1 MKVEILQ
8 EEFELLPQKAL
19 WWSAQKTLL
28 LADMHFGKINHFRKA
43 GIPVPV
49 KANTQNWETLIEVVK
64 QKMPERMICIGDLFH
79 SHYNSD
85 WESVGAFTRN
95 FPQVSFELV
104 TGNHDMLS
112 DHQYLRNRII
122 VHKENL
128 QIGSFT
134 FSHFPV
140 GEIPHG
146 KYVLSGHLHP
156 GVRLVGKGKQ
166 SMTLPCFYL
175 GTHQGYL
182 PAFGMFTGIARIKP
196 KATDR
201 IFAIADCSIFKV

>member
-28 LADMHFGKINHFRKA
+28 LADMHFGKIHHFRKA

-49 KANTQNWETLIEVVK
+49 KANTKNWETLIELVQ
-64 QKMPERMICIGDLFH
+64 QKMPERLICVGDLFH

-104 TGNHDMLS
+104 TGNHDILS
-112 DHQYLRNRII
+112 DHQYHRNRII
-122 VHKENL
+122 VHGENL
-128 QIGSFT
+128 RVGPFT

-140 GEIPHG
+140 EVIPPG
-146 KYVLSGHLHP
+146 RYVLSGHVHP

-166 SMTLPCFYL
+166 SMTLPCFYF
-175 GTHQGYL
+175 GAHQGYL
-182 PAFGMFTGIARIKP
+182 PAFGMFTGLACIKP
-196 KATDR
+196 KANDS
-201 IFAIADCSIFKV
+201 IFAIADCSIVKV